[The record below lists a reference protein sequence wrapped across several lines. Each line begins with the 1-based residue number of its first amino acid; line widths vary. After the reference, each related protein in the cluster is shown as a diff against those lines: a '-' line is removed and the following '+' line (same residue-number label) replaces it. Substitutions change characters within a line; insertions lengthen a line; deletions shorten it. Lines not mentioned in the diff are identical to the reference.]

1 MKRLLSR
8 GESQSHPPRSPF
20 LRKGEG
26 KQSLAA
32 LFTPFE
38 AKGED
43 KRVGLRHF
51 TPFETKG
58 VGAQRR
64 GDVKF
69 IAGFA
74 LALTATT
81 AFAAVPTTIQA
92 VQPGQLDH
100 YWVMTNTSLDVDVPN
115 MGTNLDKPTCSAVT
129 YMIGSDGVTRDIV
142 VRKTIPAGDLE
153 TVAASAVKDMHY
165 VPGADNAVRAPVF
178 TYLIVPFNLPADAAT
193 RKRITDACI
202 LQGFPAGYR

>member
-8 GESQSHPPRSPF
+8 GESQSHSPQSPF
-20 LRKGEG
+20 LRKGE
-26 KQSLAA
+26 
-32 LFTPFE
+32 
-38 AKGED
+38 D
-43 KRVGLRHF
+43 KRARPQRIASFAAKRGG
-51 TPFETKG
+51 TK
-58 VGAQRR
+58 RR
-64 GDVKF
+64 EDARL

-81 AFAAVPTTIQA
+81 AFAAVPTTIRA

-202 LQGFPAGYR
+202 LHGFPNGYR